1 MSSDKIEY
9 VDEGTQK
16 RLEPAQEQAEVIAG
30 GCEHSVDTVAVAAFE
45 VIAIHAVLGLHMADD
60 GLDGR
65 SALHLA
71 P

>member
-30 GCEHSVDTVAVAAFE
+30 SREDGIDAVAVAALE
-45 VIAIHAVLGLHMADD
+45 VIAIHAVLGLDVADD
-60 GLDGR
+60 GLDGGA
-65 SALHLA
+65 ALHLA